1 MENAITYRLEKFEGP
16 LDLLLSLV
24 QKNKMDI
31 RDIQIS
37 VICEQYA
44 AYIETAAE
52 MNIELAAEFLVLA
65 SELLLIKS
73 RMLLPREEDDKEDPR
88 KELADA
94 IARLEAAK
102 RAAAILAGRYA
113 IYSGRLEKDSEDI
126 SPDRTYVADQDVER
140 LYALMRRMLAEL
152 DAKEIAAE
160 KIVKPLVTRRVVP
173 VELKI
178 LGIIKHFEGREET
191 GATLGELLLDAEDRP
206 ELVAIF
212 IGVLELV
219 KMKRLL
225 LADPGEGFDNI
236 CGTDARFTVNPEFAG
251 RLAEGIK
258 IEGYSEPGDVG
269 PGEERKDGTDSA

>member
-1 MENAITYRLEKFEGP
+1 MENSITYKLEKFEGP

-44 AYIETAAE
+44 AYLEQAAE
-52 MNIELAAEFLVLA
+52 LNIELAAEFLVMA
-65 SELLLIKS
+65 AELLLIKS
-73 RMLLPREEDDKEDPR
+73 RMLLPREEPEEEDPR
-88 KELADA
+88 ARLAEA

-102 RAAAILAGRYA
+102 RAAAVLSGRYA
-113 IYSGRLEKDSEDI
+113 KYCGRLEKDAEEI
-126 SPDRTYVADQDVER
+126 SPDRSFVADQDPER
-140 LYALMRRMLAEL
+140 LYTLMRRMLAEL
-152 DAKEIAAE
+152 KSTDLQQE
-160 KIVKPLVTRRVVP
+160 VLVRPLVTRRVVP

-178 LGIIKHFEGREET
+178 FGIIKHFEGREET

-219 KMKRLL
+219 KMKRILI
-225 LADPGEGFDNI
+225 ADAHDLGDNL
-236 CGTDARFTVNPEFAG
+236 CRADALFTVNPEFAG

-258 IEGYSEPGDVG
+258 IEGYGEP
-269 PGEERKDGTDSA
+269 EEGAAQNNEE